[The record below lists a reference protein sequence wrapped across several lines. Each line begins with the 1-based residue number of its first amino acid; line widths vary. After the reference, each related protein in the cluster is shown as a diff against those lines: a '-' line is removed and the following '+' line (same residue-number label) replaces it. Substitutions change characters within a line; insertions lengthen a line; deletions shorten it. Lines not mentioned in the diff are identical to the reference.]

1 LDPVA
6 LITSILA
13 PFFIV
18 GVAFLVFIFV
28 LRGAAKGLSKDGRG
42 GGMSSISFWNI
53 LKSAAISIHQVLNRG
68 KSDDSHVTKPGA
80 DPAISQDK
88 LLTVQDK
95 SLTVQDK
102 PDSEHQ

>member
-1 LDPVA
+1 MDPVA

-18 GVAFLVFIFV
+18 GILFLAFIFF

-42 GGMSSISFWNI
+42 GGMASISFWNI
-53 LKSAAISIHQVLNRG
+53 LKSIAISIHQVLNPG
-68 KSDDSHVTKPGA
+68 KSDDSLVTKPGA

-88 LLTVQDK
+88 PLIVQDK
-95 SLTVQDK
+95 LPTVQDK